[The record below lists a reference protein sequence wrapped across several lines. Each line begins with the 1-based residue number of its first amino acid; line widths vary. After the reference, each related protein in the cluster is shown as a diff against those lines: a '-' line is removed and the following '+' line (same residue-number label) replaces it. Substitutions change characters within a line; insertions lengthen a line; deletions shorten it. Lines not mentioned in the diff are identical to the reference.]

1 LHPDGGISRGR
12 EQLVRKALRGCVAVA
27 AALSLP
33 GCSKETLKR
42 TGYETLHNI
51 SDSENDGDP
60 NYDPDRPAFDTYQ
73 HQREEILREQRPDE
87 GAMPVPS
94 RPAEP

>member
-1 LHPDGGISRGR
+1 MKR
-12 EQLVRKALRGCVAVA
+12 ALRFVIATAVA
-27 AALSLP
+27 SLI
-33 GCSKETLKR
+33 GCSKEALTR

-51 SDSENDGDP
+51 SDSKNDIDP
-60 NYDPDRPAFDTYQ
+60 RYEPDLPAFDDYQ
-73 HQREEILREQRPDE
+73 RQREEILREQRPDE